1 MTPRTTFYNTVM
13 AFVTGSGIY
22 DLDATAS
29 LIMEIAERFAAFL
42 RPFALQGTDE
52 AREIPLS
59 REYQRDVKLVWGD
72 GPDDPD
78 RDSNYNP
85 TSFAYHLTSNQ
96 PHLFLPRGCRDDWG
110 HVFAQ
115 HILNQV
121 LVPLVSIIYIAKT
134 GTDAL
139 VPACGQHYTDATAH
153 REPHQGTPEDSYT
166 SSLKLVIES
175 IYDGQMER
183 QIAASEAH
191 LYE

>member
-1 MTPRTTFYNTVM
+1 MHMTPRTTFYNTVM

-42 RPFALQGTDE
+42 RPFARKTTSRWNEDIL
-52 AREIPLS
+52 PS
-59 REYQRDVKLVWGD
+59 REYQSQIQRIEDGD
-72 GPDDPD
+72 I
-78 RDSNYNP
+78 SYKP
-85 TSFAYHLTSNQ
+85 TTFAYHLNAGYWQ
-96 PHLFLPRGCRDDWG
+96 CLRGSE
-110 HVFAQ
+110 AQ
-115 HILNQV
+115 WEQTFSYYILNQV

-139 VPACGQHYTDATAH
+139 VPACGQHYTDATA
-153 REPHQGTPEDSYT
+153 PHQGTPEDSYT
-166 SSLKLVIES
+166 SSLNLVLES

>member
-52 AREIPLS
+52 ARDIPLS
-59 REYQRDVKLVWGD
+59 REYQYEVTRKWGD
-72 GPDDPD
+72 GEKKAGNI
-78 RDSNYNP
+78 NYAP
-85 TSFAYHLTSNQ
+85 TSFAYRLTGNM
-96 PHLFLPRGCRDDWG
+96 PHRFLPHGCREDWKG
-110 HVFAQ
+110 VFAQ